1 MAGIAGAQ
9 ERLRGLLRGLEATQW
24 YTPVALAALQSRE
37 LADLTAHLDIHS
49 AHFRARLRSAGLNRI
64 ELLAPGGLQR
74 LPVLTRRVLQNS
86 ADLYCNNVP
95 DHHGTTYENRTS
107 GSTGEPVTVLRTAR
121 TGMDW
126 MAATMRDHLWH
137 KRDFRL
143 RFCAIRTQ
151 FTELAIVPDWGP
163 PVNWLFKSGPLLA
176 IPTTLDIA
184 RQTELILEFEPQLL
198 MIYPSDLAGIV
209 SAGTRLPS
217 VRQILTVG
225 ETLSPATRAQ
235 ASTLLDAPVV
245 DLYSSQEL
253 GTIALQCPDSGLYHV
268 MAENLLLEV
277 LNGDGTA
284 CREGE
289 MGRVVATDLRNF
301 ATPLVRYDI
310 GDWAEVGPPCPC
322 GRGLPTLSRIFG
334 RERNLLLM
342 PDGTRRWPFLG
353 SVKFGDLGAVE
364 SGEPPPVMQFQFI
377 QESRDTIELRL
388 VTRRALSPGEERDL
402 AARVQTALGF
412 AFRVRFAY
420 FAERIPTGPNG
431 EFEEFVCKAAGPT
444 PSVD

>member
-1 MAGIAGAQ
+1 MTGTAGAR
-9 ERLRGLLRGLEATQW
+9 ERLTAQLRGLEATQW
-24 YTPVALAALQSRE
+24 YTPVAVAAVQSRE
-37 LADLTAHLDIHS
+37 LADLTAHLEVHS
-49 AHFRARLRSAGLNRI
+49 AHFRARLHNAGLTRS

-74 LPVLTRRVLQNS
+74 LPVLTRRALQNS
-86 ADLYCNNVP
+86 ADLYCEHVP
-95 DHHGTTYENRTS
+95 GTHGTTYENRTS
-107 GSTGEPVTVLRTAR
+107 GSTGEPVTVCRTAR

-126 MAATMRDHLWH
+126 MATTMRDHLWH

-151 FTELAIVPDWGP
+151 FTELTTVADWGP
-163 PVNWLFKSGPLLA
+163 PVNWLFASGPLLA
-176 IPTTLDIA
+176 VPTTLDIA

-209 SAGTRLPS
+209 SRGTRLPS
-217 VRQILTVG
+217 VRQVLTVG
-225 ETLSPATRAQ
+225 ETLSPQTREQ

-253 GTIALQCPDSGLYHV
+253 GTIAIQCPDSGLYHV
-268 MAENLLLEV
+268 MAEYLLVEV
-277 LNGDGTA
+277 LRDDGTA

-334 RERNLLLM
+334 RERNLILM

-353 SVKFGDLGAVE
+353 SVKFGDSAVL
-364 SGEPPPVMQFQFI
+364 QFQFI

-388 VTRRALSPGEERDL
+388 VTRRALGPAEERDL
-402 AARVQTALGF
+402 AARVQRALGF
-412 AFRVRFAY
+412 AFHVRFTY

-431 EFEEFVCKAAGPT
+431 EFEEFVCRVVTGAT
-444 PSVD
+444 PSAA